1 MILRRHLM
9 RLVGGR
15 VLAALAVLVAILQ
28 ILDLLDV
35 TTEILQRKLGAGG
48 VIHYALLRTP
58 TLVEQTAPL
67 AMLAGCLFAFAQL
80 ARENAVVALR
90 AAGVSAYQVLA
101 AMAPAAVGLL
111 ALHLACTQWL
121 SPHSEQ
127 ALDAWWTRSAP
138 KAAASAKPD
147 TPTTRSFRVGQ
158 DIVVAT
164 EADPSGRRLSRVS
177 IYRRD
182 AEGRLAQRLRADQA
196 VYGAGGWRLIAPSF
210 EVLGPKLIEQGRT
223 AELAWRPGPRPADVR
238 AIFSSAEAIAPGSAQ
253 RALAGGA
260 SVRPPAFYSTALQRS
275 WSTPAAALVMLLLAG
290 PVLLINFRGGGAGT
304 IVACLAAGLAFLVTD
319 GVFTA
324 LGEGG
329 DIPSL
334 LAAWAAPAIFAALGA
349 SALMFA
355 EG

>member
-1 MILRRHLM
+1 VILQRHLM
-9 RLVGGR
+9 RLLAVR
-15 VLAALAVLVAILQ
+15 VLGALAVLVAILQ
-28 ILDLLDV
+28 ILDLLEV
-35 TTEILQRKLGAGG
+35 TTDILQRRLGVAG

-58 TLVEQTAPL
+58 SLVEQTAPL
-67 AMLAGCLFAFAQL
+67 AMLAGGLFAFAQL

-90 AAGVSAYQVLA
+90 AAGVSAYRILA
-101 AMAPAAVGLL
+101 MMAPAALGLL

-127 ALDAWWTRSAP
+127 ALDAWWSRTAPRSATP
-138 KAAASAKPD
+138 AAAV
-147 TPTTRSFRVGQ
+147 TRSFRVGP

-164 EADPSGRRLSRVS
+164 EADPSGRRLANIS

-182 AEGRLAQRLRADQA
+182 EAGQMTERLKANEA
-196 VYGAGGWRLIAPSF
+196 VFRDGGWRLIAPSF
-210 EVLGPKLIEQGRT
+210 DLVGPTLVEQGRT
-223 AELAWRPGPRPADVR
+223 GEMDWRPGPRPQDVR
-238 AIFSSAEAIAPGSAQ
+238 AIFSSAEAIAPGSAL

-260 SVRPPAFYSTALQRS
+260 SARPPAFYGTALQRS
-275 WSTPAAALVMLLLAG
+275 WATPAAALVMLLLIG
-290 PVLLINFRGGGAGT
+290 PVLLINFRGGGAST
-304 IVACLAAGLAFLVTD
+304 LVACLGAGLVFMVTD

-329 DIPSL
+329 EIPAV

-349 SALMFA
+349 SALLFL